1 MSGSPTSSD
10 AGAPAE
16 TVVDRLERH
25 ARERPDAPA
34 IVGADRTVSYR
45 ELHAM
50 AGGCADWL
58 LTQGIEGGECVG
70 VTIADDL
77 LHFVVALGLAT
88 LGSAHATLAS
98 HDAEPARSRLA
109 TRVRARR
116 VIAAFAA
123 HRLPGLA
130 FVPADPGLIATWAKR
145 GTGVL
150 HRPEASATFTYFS
163 TSGTTGEAKLIP
175 VLHGQV
181 APQAARAVV
190 GRAMPLSSIEHSYA
204 KRQFLYAVS
213 EGATVALPGPPG
225 TPVAPLCAALDV
237 DVIGCM
243 NVQARNLIAEAA
255 RHGRLPPGT
264 LIRTSGSRASA
275 QFRRDLLEHVCDAV
289 EITYSMQECG
299 SIASATERDAA
310 RVTETVGR
318 PHPGVS
324 VLIVD
329 ERGTPLPPGVAGEIR
344 MRAPGMAAGYLD
356 DERATARHFRD
367 GWFQPGDLGSLTPD
381 GTLIVHGRADDVM
394 ILNGIKIAPA
404 EIERVLE
411 RHPAVKAVAAF
422 ALRSPAHGELP
433 MAAVELA
440 EGAQADARTLQNYAR
455 EALGL
460 RAPRRIL
467 IVTALPSTAQGK
479 VDVRRLAEM
488 ASADARR
495 SVRDRT
501 PRTE

>member
-1 MSGSPTSSD
+1 MSLR
-10 AGAPAE
+10 AEAPAE
-16 TVVDRLERH
+16 TLVDRLVRH

-34 IVGADRTVSYR
+34 VVGIDRTVSYR

-50 AGGCADWL
+50 VAGCADWL
-58 LTQGIEGGECVG
+58 LTQGVEGGECVG

-98 HDAEPARSRLA
+98 HEAEPARSRSA
-109 TRVRARR
+109 ARVHARR
-116 VIAAFAA
+116 IIATFAS

-130 FVPADPGLIATWAKR
+130 FAPVDSGLIATWAKR
-145 GTGVL
+145 GTGAL
-150 HRPEASATFTYFS
+150 RRPEASATFTFFS

-225 TPVAPLCAALDV
+225 TPVAPLCAALGV
-237 DVIGCM
+237 DVIACM

-255 RHGRLPPGT
+255 RHGRLPAET
-264 LIRTSGSRASA
+264 LIRTSGSRGSA

-299 SIASATERDAA
+299 SIASATERDAR

-329 ERGTPLPPGVAGEIR
+329 ERGTPLPPGEAGEIR
-344 MRAPGMAAGYLD
+344 MRAPGMATGYLD

-381 GTLIVHGRADDVM
+381 GALIVHGRADDVM

-411 RHPAVKAVAAF
+411 RHPAVKAAAAF
-422 ALRSPAHGELP
+422 PLRSAVHGELP
-433 MAAVELA
+433 VAAVELND
-440 EGAQADARTLQNYAR
+440 GARADERELQTYAR
-455 EALGL
+455 AALGL
-460 RAPRRIL
+460 RAPRRVMV
-467 IVTALPSTAQGK
+467 VTTLPSTVPGK

-488 ASADARR
+488 AMKGVGADAF
-495 SVRDRT
+495 DA
-501 PRTE
+501 

>member
-1 MSGSPTSSD
+1 MSPD
-10 AGAPAE
+10 AGTSAE
-16 TVVDRLERH
+16 TIVDRLERH

-50 AGGCADWL
+50 TGGCANWL
-58 LTQGIEGGECVG
+58 LTQGVEAGECVG

-77 LHFVVALGLAT
+77 LHFVVALGLAS
-88 LGSAHATLAS
+88 LGAAHATLAS
-98 HDAEPARSRLA
+98 HDPEPMRSRLA
-109 TRVRARR
+109 ARVRARR
-116 VIAAFAA
+116 FIATFAS

-130 FVPADPGLIATWAKR
+130 FVPVDPGLIATWAKR
-145 GTGVL
+145 GTGAL
-150 HRPEASATFTYFS
+150 RKPGASATFTYFS

-204 KRQFLYAVS
+204 KRQFIYAVS
-213 EGATVALPGPPG
+213 GGATVALPGPPG
-225 TPVAPLCAALDV
+225 TPVAPLCAALRV

-255 RHGRLPPGT
+255 QHGRLPAGT
-264 LIRTSGSRASA
+264 LIRTSGSRGSA

-299 SIASATERDAA
+299 SIASATERDAS

-329 ERGTPLPPGVAGEIR
+329 ERGTPLPPGEAGEIR
-344 MRAPGMAAGYLD
+344 IRAPGMSTGYLD
-356 DERATARHFRD
+356 DERATARHFSD

-394 ILNGIKIAPA
+394 ILNGIKIAPV

-411 RHPAVKAVAAF
+411 RHPAVKAVAVF
-422 ALRSPAHGELP
+422 PLPSPVHGELP
-433 MAAVELA
+433 VAAVELV
-440 EGAQADARTLQNYAR
+440 EGASTDERELQTFAR

-460 RAPRRIL
+460 RAPRRVM
-467 IVTALPSTAQGK
+467 IVTALPSTVLGK
-479 VDVRRLAEM
+479 VDVHRLAEM
-488 ASADARR
+488 AMNGVRSDTFDAGGGAAWR
-495 SVRDRT
+495 S
-501 PRTE
+501 

>member
-1 MSGSPTSSD
+1 MTPSRIHKLTLTHFRNYRTASLQARGDVVALVGPNGAGKTNCLEAISFLSPGRGLRRATLEDVADNQGDGSWAVS
-10 AGAPAE
+10 AE
-16 TVVDRLERH
+16 V
-25 ARERPDAPA
+25 
-34 IVGADRTVSYR
+34 
-45 ELHAM
+45 
-50 AGGCADWL
+50 
-58 LTQGIEGGECVG
+58 EG
-70 VTIADDL
+70 
-77 LHFVVALGLAT
+77 ALGLAT